1 MSALLISRRKFA
13 SEPASSSVA
22 DAVLPHSD
30 ALNCARFGPGAMTMA
45 QSNRRFPAFDVWQT
59 MSESEQDALLAKIER
74 ARRRSEAFTN
84 VLIAVLA
91 AAAASG
97 ALHLVSRLQL

>member
-1 MSALLISRRKFA
+1 MGQF
-13 SEPASSSVA
+13 
-22 DAVLPHSD
+22 
-30 ALNCARFGPGAMTMA
+30 
-45 QSNRRFPAFDVWQT
+45 NRRFPAFDAWQA

-91 AAAASG
+91 AAAAGG
-97 ALHLVSRLQL
+97 ALYLVSRLQL

>member
-1 MSALLISRRKFA
+1 
-13 SEPASSSVA
+13 
-22 DAVLPHSD
+22 
-30 ALNCARFGPGAMTMA
+30 MTMD
-45 QSNRRFPAFDVWQT
+45 QFNRRFPAFDVWQT

-97 ALHLVSRLQL
+97 ALYLVSRLQL